1 MPPSNLSMSTGRAGQ
16 GPQWGRFF
24 CVVKQGTAVRQQNKS
39 RNGDDME
46 SYILMLVV
54 FLVKQP
60 MEFVDA
66 SVFDGKPFLL
76 HNI

>member
-1 MPPSNLSMSTGRAGQ
+1 
-16 GPQWGRFF
+16 
-24 CVVKQGTAVRQQNKS
+24 VVKQGTAVRQQNKS

-60 MEFVDA
+60 MEFVGA